1 MVVQS
6 HLTSRLGSHVGMFT
20 DHVWKFEAWRAIRG
34 CEDASGGQHNED
46 DGAAHETSAAR
57 VRVLCCHG
65 YASNLHAFLSRHCK
79 DLSSQAPTAGM
90 LELSGIDGPAIIH
103 DSGGRQRAWWHF
115 EPEFPMDRTRQPDFW
130 RLSEGASMAAICTAP
145 RAVGGSSAPLAPTL

>member
-1 MVVQS
+1 MP
-6 HLTSRLGSHVGMFT
+6 
-20 DHVWKFEAWRAIRG
+20 
-34 CEDASGGQHNED
+34 GGQHDED
-46 DGAAHETSAAR
+46 DGAAHEASAAR

-65 YASNLHAFLSRHCK
+65 YASNLQAFLSRHCK

-130 RLSEGASMAAICTAP
+130 RLSEGASMAALLHLLQLFERRHLA
-145 RAVGGSSAPLAPTL
+145 RGVGPWEDVGR